1 MGERLS
7 KEMHMIGLDIERP
20 YRPGVGFADAAN
32 CLFHKRSKLANQNLL
47 AVFGTSDKVISQF
60 IGDVFGVLYI
70 HTQHYNR
77 CSSLPEVPS
86 RAALPLL
93 EREGDAA
100 ALFSSI

>member
-1 MGERLS
+1 
-7 KEMHMIGLDIERP
+7 MHVIGLDVHRSSG
-20 YRPGVGFADAAN
+20 PGVIRTDATN
-32 CLFHKRSKLANQNLL
+32 LLFDEHGDLAHKNLL

-100 ALFSSI
+100 AFSSSI